1 MLRCFIADDEP
12 LARERLRRL
21 LSGMPDVTIAG
32 EAGDGVSTLEQLGA
46 NTADVVLLD
55 IQMPELDGLAV
66 ASALAASDQAPAIVF
81 ITAYDEHALAAF
93 ELAALDYLVKPVSE
107 ERLATALGRARRAR
121 ALPQTSSP
129 SSPLSGLPAQL
140 SALLARLGPAQPVR
154 RMAVRC
160 GAKLVVFDPS
170 RAHALVARDHY
181 SAILIDGGELLAD
194 DPLERLAQRFDP
206 NVFLRIHRSAFI
218 NLSLL
223 RELVHEGDRRY
234 VAVLGDAAGT
244 RIPVSRERLP
254 ALKAALGL
262 S

>member
-21 LSGMPDVTIAG
+21 LAGMADVSVVG
-32 EAGDGVSTLEQLGA
+32 EAGDGISALEQLA
-46 NTADVVLLD
+46 AVAADVLLLD
-55 IQMPELDGLAV
+55 IQMPELDGLGV
-66 ASALAASDQAPAIVF
+66 ASTLATSDTAPAIIFV
-81 ITAYDEHALAAF
+81 TAYDEHALAAF

-121 ALPQTSSP
+121 ALPEQ
-129 SSPLSGLPAQL
+129 LSALPEQL
-140 SALLARLGPAQPVR
+140 SALLARLGPAQPAR

-170 RAHALVARDHY
+170 RAYALVARDHY
-181 SAILIDGGELLAD
+181 SAILTDGGELLAD

-206 NVFLRIHRSAFI
+206 GVFLRIHRSAFI
-218 NLSLL
+218 NLALL

-234 VAVLGDAAGT
+234 IAVLGDAAAT

>member
-21 LSGMPDVTIAG
+21 LAGMSDVTLAG
-32 EAGDGVSTLEQLGA
+32 EAGDGVSTLEQVGA
-46 NTADVVLLD
+46 CSPDVLLLD

-66 ASALAASDQAPAIVF
+66 AAELAASDTAPAIIFV
-81 ITAYDEHALAAF
+81 TAYDEHALAAF

-107 ERLATALGRARRAR
+107 ERLATALTRARRAR
-121 ALPQTSSP
+121 ALPG
-129 SSPLSGLPAQL
+129 PLSALPDQL
-140 SALLARLGPAQPVR
+140 SALLARLGPAQPAR

-160 GAKLVVFDPS
+160 GAKLVAFDPS
-170 RAHALVARDHY
+170 RAHALIARDHY
-181 SAILIDGGELLAD
+181 SAILTDGSELLAD
-194 DPLERLAQRFDP
+194 EPLERLARRFDP
-206 NVFLRIHRSAFI
+206 GVFLRVHRSAFI

-262 S
+262 R

>member
-21 LSGMPDVTIAG
+21 LATVAGVELVG
-32 EAGDGVSTLEQLGA
+32 EAGDGVDALEQVA
-46 NTADVVLLD
+46 ACTPDVLLLD

-66 ASALAASDQAPAIVF
+66 ASQLAASASGPAVIFV
-81 ITAYDEHALAAF
+81 TAYDEHALAAF
-93 ELAALDYLVKPVSE
+93 EVAALDYLVKPVSA
-107 ERLATALGRARRAR
+107 ERLEAALARARRAR
-121 ALPQTSSP
+121 GSSAPHAALPE
-129 SSPLSGLPAQL
+129 QL
-140 SALLARLGPAQPVR
+140 SALFAQLGPARAPL

-170 RAHALVARDHY
+170 QAHALVARDHY
-181 SAILIDGGELLAD
+181 SAILTDSGELLAD

-206 NVFLRIHRSAFI
+206 NLFLRVHRSAFI

-234 VAVLGDAAGT
+234 VAVLSDASAT
-244 RIPVSRERLP
+244 RIPISRERLP
-254 ALKAALGL
+254 ALKAALGIG
-262 S
+262 

>member
-21 LSGMPDVTIAG
+21 LSTLGDVTVVGEASDGASALAEVAACSPDV
-32 EAGDGVSTLEQLGA
+32 L
-46 NTADVVLLD
+46 LLD

-66 ASALAASDQAPAIVF
+66 AAELAARDTSPAIIFV
-81 ITAYDEHALAAF
+81 TAYDEHALAAF
-93 ELAALDYLVKPVSE
+93 EVAALDYLVKPVSA
-107 ERLATALGRARRAR
+107 ERLESALGRARKGCQSAESGPRA
-121 ALPQTSSP
+121 A
-129 SSPLSGLPAQL
+129 LPAQL
-140 SALLARLGPAQPVR
+140 ATLLAQLGSAAGPR

-160 GAKLVVFDPS
+160 GAKLMVFDPS
-170 RAHALVARDHY
+170 RAFALVARDHY
-181 SAILIDGGELLAD
+181 SAIVTDDGELLAD
-194 DPLERLAQRFDP
+194 DPLERLARRFDP
-206 NVFLRIHRSAFI
+206 RLFIRIHRSAFI

-223 RELVHEGDRRY
+223 AELVHEGDRRY
-234 VAVLGDAAGT
+234 VAVLADAAAT